1 MRLIVGLGNPGNEYK
16 STRHI
21 TGYLAIDQ
29 IANKLGL
36 SFRLETKFE
45 GEIAIGNYHGEKVI
59 LLKPVT
65 YMNLSGNS
73 IIKVF
78 KYYKLEIDDM
88 LIIYDDMDLDTGRI
102 RIRQSGSAGGH
113 NGIKSIIQSFSSN
126 VFNRVRIGISKNP
139 NYQVV
144 DYVLGHFSDDEM
156 ALMNQAFEKT
166 TALAIDFIE
175 GLSFDRIMNKYN
187 K

>member
-1 MRLIVGLGNPGNEYK
+1 MKLIVGLGNPGKEYK
-16 STRHI
+16 NTRHN

-29 IANKLGL
+29 IALRLGL
-36 SFRLETKFE
+36 SFKLETKFE
-45 GEIAIGNYHGEKVI
+45 GELAIGSYKGEKII

-78 KYYKLEIDDM
+78 NFYKLEIEDM
-88 LIIYDDMDLDTGRI
+88 IIIYDDMDLDTGRI

-126 VFNRVRIGISKNP
+126 VFNRIRIGISKNP
-139 NYQVV
+139 NYKVV
-144 DYVLGHFSDDEM
+144 DYVLGHFSNDEM
-156 ALMNQAFEKT
+156 ALMNQAFE
-166 TALAIDFIE
+166 TAVSIALDFID
-175 GLSFDRIMNKYN
+175 GQSFDRIMNKYN